1 MHARRY
7 LRLAPRLMLALS
19 LGISVF
25 AAVPAFALPDQ
36 GGYAGSNIDA
46 AIIVNGT
53 NMDIAG
59 IRNNNVLN
67 WQSFNIQSNEAVNFD
82 SKNYLN
88 LINGSSISQIYGT
101 LNGKGNIY
109 LINPNGVIFGRD
121 CSINVGNLYVSTRV
135 MDQEGID
142 AFKNGGSPLAGA
154 FKYDPGS
161 IIEIVNT
168 QNTLKADKLTLEG
181 GKIILE
187 NENANI
193 EKLDVTKNGTPI
205 NLQRNQEEAVAVAQ
219 EVMAKEK
226 SLQSGTAIMRAQE
239 IYEQEYYL
247 DVTIKNV
254 KSAITEVMTKLG
266 ECIVESQQKE
276 DLKALGET
284 ILGLNDKEL
293 IYLYKDIMQPI
304 QRKYGSEFDSQML
317 EEIIKQV
324 KEFEAERA
332 AIQIT
337 SVVEDAVEK
346 TRNTANREGFSIGEE
361 TEEQVAKP
369 KVDELKEKLAN
380 RTLLVKSKAED
391 KYYQTLRED
400 DQDGTPD
407 QQYPAAKQIGI
418 GTMPAATQRIFT
430 QGALQTTENP
440 TDLAIQ
446 GEGFFRITMPDGS
459 TAYTRNGNFKLDA
472 NGRLVTS
479 EGYPLADNITFAGAT
494 PEQSVVIAENGTVS
508 QTPQGGSPET
518 IGNITIARFINPAGL
533 ISIGKNLF
541 VVSEASGDPIT
552 CMPGTNGV
560 GVLTQNALEM
570 STVPIVEEM
579 INQIASQRA
588 YDSNLRTTVTPD
600 AMLEIASSL
609 KR

>member
-226 SLQSGTAIMRAQE
+226 FLQSGTAIMRAQE

-380 RTLLVKSKAED
+380 RTLLVKSKAGD

-418 GTMPAATQRIFT
+418 GTMPAATQRIFA